1 MRVMTE
7 WLPAAQAELDRLG
20 LPGWLI
26 YDFRGLNP
34 LAARFLKL
42 GPGMLTRRVFL
53 FVPASGRPVL
63 LVHAIEAGSL
73 SRDLP
78 AEVRSY
84 SSHGS
89 LREELRALLPAG
101 PLALEY
107 SPGND
112 IPYLSF
118 VDAGTMEMLRELGAE
133 PVSSGDLL
141 QVFSAWTDSQMAAH
155 RRAAGIL
162 METKD
167 RAFTWISGEL
177 AAGRKVRE
185 AAVQDLISAELR
197 AAGLEFAHP
206 AIVGFGPNA
215 SDPHYAPVHGS
226 DRHLTRG
233 DVVLIDL
240 FAREQGPDAPYAD
253 ITWCG
258 VYGEPDPEL
267 EKIFAVAAAA
277 RDLGVSFMRERVHNG
292 EYPRGC
298 DVDDVVR
305 GHIDAAGYG
314 LFFTHRTGHSIGLT
328 GTHGEAAHLD
338 NFETHDTR
346 RILPGVAVTI
356 EPGIYLPQFG
366 VRTEIN
372 LIMHE
377 DGPETTTGLQQE
389 LIRLDPEG

>member
-1 MRVMTE
+1 MRNMKN
-7 WLPAAQAELDRLG
+7 WLAVAQAELGRLG

-34 LAARFLKL
+34 IAQRFLTL

-53 FVPASGRPVL
+53 FVPAEGEPVL

-73 SRDLP
+73 DRDLP
-78 AEVRSY
+78 LTVRSY

-89 LREELRALLPAG
+89 LREELAAILPAG

-118 VDAGTMEMLRELGAE
+118 VDAGTMEMLRSVGVE
-133 PVSSGDLL
+133 PVSSADLL
-141 QVFSAWTDSQMAAH
+141 QVFSAWTDGQMDAH
-155 RRAAGIL
+155 RRAAAQL
-162 METKD
+162 LKTKD
-167 RAFTWISGEL
+167 AAFSWIDGEL
-177 AAGRKVRE
+177 AAGRDVRE
-185 AAVQDLISAELR
+185 AAVQDLISDELKG
-197 AAGLEFAHP
+197 AGLEFAHA

-226 DRHLTRG
+226 DKKLERG

-240 FAREQGPDAPYAD
+240 FAREAAAGAPYAD

-258 VYGEPDPEL
+258 VYGEAAAEL
-267 EKIFAVAAAA
+267 ETIFRVAAEA
-277 RDLGVSFMRERVHNG
+277 RDLGVDFMRRSVENG

-298 DVDDVVR
+298 DVDDTVR
-305 GHIDAAGYG
+305 GHIEAAGYG
-314 LFFTHRTGHSIGLT
+314 RWFTHRTGHSIGLHN
-328 GTHGEAAHLD
+328 THGEAAHLD

-372 LIMHE
+372 LIMHG
-377 DGPETTTGLQQE
+377 DGPETTTAPQDS
-389 LIRLDPEG
+389 LIRLGRAG